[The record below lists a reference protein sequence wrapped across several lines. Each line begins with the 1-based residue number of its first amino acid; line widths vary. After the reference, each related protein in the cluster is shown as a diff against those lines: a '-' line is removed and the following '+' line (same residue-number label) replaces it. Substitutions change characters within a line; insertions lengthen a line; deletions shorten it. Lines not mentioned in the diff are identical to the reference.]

1 MINENSNNS
10 SNNLHMLFND
20 IKNINTSNILKG
32 NNEYESL

>member
-1 MINENSNNS
+1 MIHENSNNS